1 MKTTPAIL
9 LALLLGVWTPLQAG
23 VETARRGTP
32 DLSPLETLP
41 IQDRGRVK
49 PFRVFAIESMQVVHG
64 RARLKLEDGVKL
76 DALPVVVSM
85 WFDPQGWEKEPVV
98 LVDHL
103 GLKQRFGLDVK
114 KKFFPLD
121 QLLSNRELSAYIA
134 EVNEAKRKNSQLK
147 LDAEQTAA
155 RQLGNR
161 IVTLQ
166 RLLDGSA
173 YTIHPLPGI
182 HDWVTVPEA
191 FARGATRMTG
201 DAVPPIR
208 TLAGMREAYLA
219 DDSEA
224 FHAGLAVLAPALRSA
239 DPGAFPPDW
248 KIKLEDIYN
257 ERHPFRTAW
266 ILALI
271 GLIILA
277 STSIWKREAGYRWAW
292 AFILASFVFQVAGF
306 VARILIAGRPP
317 VTNMYETVI
326 WLSFGTLLFALV
338 FEAIHRCRYFL
349 LGAAPVSVVALI
361 LADNAP
367 VILDPSIQPLTA
379 VLNSNFWLTTH
390 VLTITLSYAAFA
402 LALGV
407 GNIILGK
414 IAFGS
419 ASSQP
424 TPQLY
429 NYLYR
434 SLQIG
439 FLLIAIG
446 TILGGVWANYSWG
459 RFWGWDPKETW
470 ALIALLCYAVVLH
483 GRIAGYWG
491 GLGLAVGSVV
501 CFQAIIMA
509 WYGVNFILG
518 VGLHSYG
525 FGTGGR
531 GFVVTYLLLQTAFLV
546 LALARHWRRKAAVA
560 A

>member
-64 RARLKLEDGVKL
+64 RARLNLEDGVKL

-85 WFDPQGWEKEPVV
+85 WFDPQGWEKVPVV

-191 FARGATRMTG
+191 FARGATRMNG

-208 TLAGMREAYLA
+208 TLAGLREAYLA

-224 FHAGLAVLAPALRSA
+224 FHARLAVLAPALRSA

-266 ILALI
+266 ILALT

>member
-1 MKTTPAIL
+1 
-9 LALLLGVWTPLQAG
+9 
-23 VETARRGTP
+23 
-32 DLSPLETLP
+32 
-41 IQDRGRVK
+41 
-49 PFRVFAIESMQVVHG
+49 
-64 RARLKLEDGVKL
+64 
-76 DALPVVVSM
+76 
-85 WFDPQGWEKEPVV
+85 
-98 LVDHL
+98 
-103 GLKQRFGLDVK
+103 
-114 KKFFPLD
+114 
-121 QLLSNRELSAYIA
+121 
-134 EVNEAKRKNSQLK
+134 
-147 LDAEQTAA
+147 
-155 RQLGNR
+155 
-161 IVTLQ
+161 
-166 RLLDGSA
+166 
-173 YTIHPLPGI
+173 
-182 HDWVTVPEA
+182 
-191 FARGATRMTG
+191 
-201 DAVPPIR
+201 
-208 TLAGMREAYLA
+208 
-219 DDSEA
+219 
-224 FHAGLAVLAPALRSA
+224 
-239 DPGAFPPDW
+239 
-248 KIKLEDIYN
+248 
-257 ERHPFRTAW
+257 
-266 ILALI
+266 
-271 GLIILA
+271 
-277 STSIWKREAGYRWAW
+277 
-292 AFILASFVFQVAGF
+292 VAGF